1 MCGVRRGQG
10 LVVLP
15 LFYFQDGL
23 YFWCC
28 HYLSILRLIVEF
40 RILRFIVVALEN
52 LLCRLEFGKR
62 FFNRPH
68 LERLVDVWML
78 DAEIRC
84 ALVLVHRKNLVHVEM
99 RVQNLFNYRLLFL
112 LKLSIIEKLEMIFLT
127 IHN

>member
-1 MCGVRRGQG
+1 M
-10 LVVLP
+10 LP

-52 LLCRLEFGKR
+52 LLCRLEFGEG

-68 LERLVDVWML
+68 LERLVDV
-78 DAEIRC
+78 
-84 ALVLVHRKNLVHVEM
+84 
-99 RVQNLFNYRLLFL
+99 
-112 LKLSIIEKLEMIFLT
+112 
-127 IHN
+127 